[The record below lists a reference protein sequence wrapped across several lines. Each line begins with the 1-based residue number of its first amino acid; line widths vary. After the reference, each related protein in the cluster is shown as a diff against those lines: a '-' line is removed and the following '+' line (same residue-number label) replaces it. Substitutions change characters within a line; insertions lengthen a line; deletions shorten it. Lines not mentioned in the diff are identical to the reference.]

1 MDKRREEVERPHDPY
16 KHNFSWRLGALF
28 TEILPTLFTRT
39 TLLHKSLKLA
49 STFSIARLVGAERAL
64 ALKSVPA
71 WAFEAAASPSSPEA
85 LTRRLEFRDFRAA
98 FAFMTRVALHSEQ
111 QEHHPEW
118 RNVYG
123 AVEIR
128 LTTHDAGGLS
138 KRDVRL
144 ARAIDEAVAAQQ
156 SDLLR

>member
-1 MDKRREEVERPHDPY
+1 MGLV
-16 KHNFSWRLGALF
+16 
-28 TEILPTLFTRT
+28 
-39 TLLHKSLKLA
+39 KLA
-49 STFSIARLVGAERAL
+49 SPAHAVSRLVGAERAL

-71 WAFEAAASPSSPEA
+71 WAFEAATSPSSPEA